1 MHGAPRRGRGRD
13 VPSLRVLQYAIDGLA
28 SGFVIALMG
37 LGVVVVYRS
46 TRVLSFA
53 QGALASFNAYVFFQ
67 LSVLWDWPVALAF
80 VGAVLAAVG
89 VGVGA
94 ERLAIAPLRHADPIT
109 RTVATL
115 GLVLALQVGMRV
127 IWGGSEQFVP
137 PLVRGTV
144 EIGGQ
149 VVGAQTLAIVGI
161 TAAVTAVLALW
172 FRWSLTGLAL
182 AATADDA
189 TAARLLGISTERVSV
204 LSWVLA
210 SVLGAIAGILLTPLL
225 VLNPWQMTFIMV
237 SAYAAALIGG
247 FVSLP
252 LTIGGGIVIGVV
264 RSVVTGSAT
273 TAGLSETLG
282 FLAVFVVL
290 VLTRNRRTQL
300 AELLGASRT
309 SL

>member
-1 MHGAPRRGRGRD
+1 MQ
-13 VPSLRVLQYAIDGLA
+13 VVQNAIDGLA

-53 QGALASFNAYVFFQ
+53 QGALASFNAYLFFQ
-67 LSVLWDWPVALAF
+67 LSVLWHWPVGISFL
-80 VGAVLAAVG
+80 VAVIAAVA

-94 ERLAIAPLRHADPIT
+94 ERLAIAPLRHADAIT

-137 PLVRGTV
+137 PLVHGTV
-144 EIGGQ
+144 RIGGQ
-149 VVGAQTLAIVGI
+149 VIGAQTLAIV
-161 TAAVTAVLALW
+161 AVTALVTAALAIW
-172 FRWSLTGLAL
+172 FRRSLTGLAL
-182 AATADDA
+182 AATADDE
-189 TAARLLGISTERVSV
+189 TAARLLGVSPERVSV

-237 SAYAAALIGG
+237 SAYAAALVGG

-252 LTIGGGIVIGVV
+252 LTVAGGVVIGVV

-290 VLTRNRRTQL
+290 LLTRTRRTQL
-300 AELLGASRT
+300 VDFLGGSR
-309 SL
+309 SPL

>member
-1 MHGAPRRGRGRD
+1 MQY
-13 VPSLRVLQYAIDGLA
+13 LQYAIDGLG

-37 LGVVVVYRS
+37 LGVVVIYRS
-46 TRVLSFA
+46 TRVLTFA
-53 QGALASFNAYVFFQ
+53 QGALASFNAYLFFQ
-67 LSVLWDWPVALAF
+67 LSVLWHWPVAVAF
-80 VGAVLAAVG
+80 VVAVG
-89 VGVGA
+89 AAALVGIGS
-94 ERLAIAPLRHADPIT
+94 ERLAVAPLRNADPIT

-127 IWGGSEQFVP
+127 IWGGDERFVP
-137 PLVRGTV
+137 PLVSGRWRIGSQV
-144 EIGGQ
+144 IGGQ
-149 VVGAQTLAIVGI
+149 TLLII
-161 TAAVTAVLALW
+161 AVTVFVALALAVW
-172 FRWSLTGLAL
+172 FRRSLTGLAL

-189 TAARLLGISTERVSV
+189 TAARLLGVSPDRVSV

-237 SAYAAALIGG
+237 SSYAAALIGG

-252 LTIGGGIVIGVV
+252 LTVAGGVVIGVV

-273 TAGLSETLG
+273 VAGLSESLG

-290 VLTRNRRTQL
+290 VVTRVRRGQVADLL
-300 AELLGASRT
+300 AARRARL
-309 SL
+309 

>member
-1 MHGAPRRGRGRD
+1 
-13 VPSLRVLQYAIDGLA
+13 VKVVQYTIDGLA

-37 LGVVVVYRS
+37 LGVVVIYRS
-46 TRVLSFA
+46 TRVLTFA
-53 QGALASFNAYVFFQ
+53 QGALASFNAYLFFQ
-67 LSVLWDWPVALAF
+67 LSVLWHWPVALSF
-80 VGAVLAAVG
+80 VTAVAAAVV

-94 ERLAIAPLRHADPIT
+94 ERLAIAPLRRADPIT

-137 PLVRGTV
+137 PLVHGTV
-144 EIGGQ
+144 HIGSQ
-149 VVGAQTLAIVGI
+149 AVGAQTLLIVGA
-161 TAAVTAVLALW
+161 TALVTIALALW
-172 FRWSLTGLAL
+172 FSRSLTGLAL
-182 AATADDA
+182 AATADDP
-189 TAARLLGISTERVSV
+189 TAARLLGVSPDRVSV

-237 SAYAAALIGG
+237 SGYAAALIGG

-252 LTIGGGIVIGVV
+252 LTVAGGVLIGIV

-282 FLAVFVVL
+282 FVAVFAVL
-290 VLTRNRRTQL
+290 VFTRARRTQL
-300 AELLGASRT
+300 ADLLGAERT
-309 SL
+309 PL

>member
-1 MHGAPRRGRGRD
+1 
-13 VPSLRVLQYAIDGLA
+13 VLKFVQYTIDGFA

-53 QGALASFNAYVFFQ
+53 QGALASFNAYLFFQ
-67 LSVLWDWPVALAF
+67 LAVLWHWPVALSFIA
-80 VGAVLAAVG
+80 AVVAAVG

-137 PLVRGTV
+137 PLVRGTIRFGDLV
-144 EIGGQ
+144 I
-149 VVGAQTLAIVGI
+149 GAQTLMIVGV
-161 TAAVTAVLALW
+161 TGAVTAALALW
-172 FRWSLTGLAL
+172 FRRSLTGLAL
-182 AATADDA
+182 AATADDE
-189 TAARLLGISTERVSV
+189 TSARLLGVSPERVSV

-237 SAYAAALIGG
+237 SAFAAALIGG

-252 LTIGGGIVIGVV
+252 LTVAGGVVIGVV

-290 VLTRNRRTQL
+290 ILTRTRRTQL
-300 AELLGASRT
+300 AELLGGSR
-309 SL
+309 SPL

>member
-1 MHGAPRRGRGRD
+1 MK
-13 VPSLRVLQYAIDGLA
+13 LLQYTIDGLA

-53 QGALASFNAYVFFQ
+53 QGALASFNAYLFFQ
-67 LSVLWDWPVALAF
+67 LSVLWHWPVVLSF
-80 VGAVLAAVG
+80 LIAVVAAVA

-94 ERLAIAPLRHADPIT
+94 ERLAIAPLRQADPIT

-137 PLVRGTV
+137 PLASGAIH
-144 EIGGQ
+144 IGGQ
-149 VVGAQTLAIVGI
+149 VIGAQTLVIVGV
-161 TAAVTAVLALW
+161 TVAVTVALAAW
-172 FRWSLTGLAL
+172 FRRSLTGLAL
-182 AATADDA
+182 AATADDE
-189 TAARLLGISTERVSV
+189 TAARLLGVSPERVSL

-237 SAYAAALIGG
+237 SAYAAALVGG

-252 LTIGGGIVIGVV
+252 LTVAGGVVIGVV

-290 VLTRNRRTQL
+290 LLTRTRRTQL
-300 AELLGASRT
+300 VGFLGGSR
-309 SL
+309 SPL

>member
-1 MHGAPRRGRGRD
+1 
-13 VPSLRVLQYAIDGLA
+13 VQFLQYAIDGLA

-37 LGVVVVYRS
+37 LGVVVIYRS
-46 TRVLSFA
+46 TRVLTFA
-53 QGALASFNAYVFFQ
+53 QGALASFNAYLFYQ
-67 LSVLWDWPVALAF
+67 LSVQWHWPVALAF
-80 VGAVLAAVG
+80 IAAVALAALVG
-89 VGVGA
+89 IGA

-127 IWGGSEQFVP
+127 IWGGDEQFVP
-137 PLVRGTV
+137 PLVHGTLR
-144 EIGGQ
+144 IGSQ
-149 VVGAQTLAIVGI
+149 AIGAQTLMIV
-161 TAAVTAVLALW
+161 AVTAVVTLALAVW
-172 FRWSLTGLAL
+172 FRRSLTGLAL

-189 TAARLLGISTERVSV
+189 TSARLLGVSPDRVSV

-252 LTIGGGIVIGVV
+252 LTVAGGIVIGVV

-282 FLAVFVVL
+282 FLAVFAVL
-290 VLTRNRRTQL
+290 IFTRWRRSQL
-300 AELLGASRT
+300 ADLLGAERT
-309 SL
+309 PL

>member
-1 MHGAPRRGRGRD
+1 
-13 VPSLRVLQYAIDGLA
+13 VQYLQYAIDGLG

-37 LGVVVVYRS
+37 LGVVVIYRS
-46 TRVLSFA
+46 TRVLTFA
-53 QGALASFNAYVFFQ
+53 QGALASFNAYLFFQ
-67 LSVLWDWPVALAF
+67 LSVLWHWPVAVAF
-80 VGAVLAAVG
+80 VVAVG
-89 VGVGA
+89 AAALVGIGS
-94 ERLAIAPLRHADPIT
+94 ERLAVAPLRNADPIT

-127 IWGGSEQFVP
+127 IWGGDERFVP
-137 PLVRGTV
+137 PLVSGRWRIGSQV
-144 EIGGQ
+144 IGGQ
-149 VVGAQTLAIVGI
+149 TLLII
-161 TAAVTAVLALW
+161 AVTVFVALALAVW
-172 FRWSLTGLAL
+172 FRRSLTGLAL

-189 TAARLLGISTERVSV
+189 TAARLLGVSPDRVSV

-237 SAYAAALIGG
+237 SSYAAALIGG

-252 LTIGGGIVIGVV
+252 LTVAGGVVIGVV

-273 TAGLSETLG
+273 VAGLSESLG

-290 VLTRNRRTQL
+290 VVTRVRRGQVADLL
-300 AELLGASRT
+300 AARRARL
-309 SL
+309 

>member
-1 MHGAPRRGRGRD
+1 
-13 VPSLRVLQYAIDGLA
+13 
-28 SGFVIALMG
+28 MG

-80 VGAVLAAVG
+80 AAAVAAAVLVG
-89 VGVGA
+89 VGS
-94 ERLAIAPLRHADPIT
+94 ERLAIAPLRRADPIT

-137 PLVRGTV
+137 PLVSGT
-144 EIGGQ
+144 IRLGSLA
-149 VVGAQTLAIVGI
+149 VGAQTLTIVGV
-161 TAAVTAVLALW
+161 TAAVTAALALW
-172 FRWSLTGLAL
+172 FRRSLTGLAL
-182 AATADDA
+182 AATADDE
-189 TAARLLGISTERVSV
+189 TGARLLGVSPERVSM

-252 LTIGGGIVIGVV
+252 LTVAGGVVIGVV

-273 TAGLSETLG
+273 AAGLSETLG

-290 VLTRNRRTQL
+290 VLTRTRRAQL
-300 AELLGASRT
+300 ADLLGGSRT
-309 SL
+309 PL

>member
-1 MHGAPRRGRGRD
+1 MQF
-13 VPSLRVLQYAIDGLA
+13 LQYAIDGLA

-37 LGVVVVYRS
+37 LGVVVIYRS
-46 TRVLSFA
+46 TRVLTFA
-53 QGALASFNAYVFFQ
+53 QGALASFNAYLFYQ
-67 LSVLWDWPVALAF
+67 LSVLWHWPVALSF
-80 VGAVLAAVG
+80 VGAVAAAVL

-127 IWGGSEQFVP
+127 IWGGDEQFVP
-137 PLVRGTV
+137 PLVHGTLRFGSEV
-144 EIGGQ
+144 I
-149 VVGAQTLAIVGI
+149 GAQTLTIVGV
-161 TAAVTAVLALW
+161 TVAVTAALALW
-172 FRWSLTGLAL
+172 FRRSLTGLAL
-182 AATADDA
+182 AATADNA
-189 TAARLLGISTERVSV
+189 TSARLLGVSPDRVSV

-210 SVLGAIAGILLTPLL
+210 SVLGAVAGILLTPLL

-252 LTIGGGIVIGVV
+252 LTVAGGIVIGVV

-273 TAGLSETLG
+273 TAGLSESLG
-282 FLAVFVVL
+282 FLAVFAVL
-290 VLTRNRRTQL
+290 AFTRLRRSQL
-300 AELLGASRT
+300 ADLLGAERT
-309 SL
+309 PL

>member
-1 MHGAPRRGRGRD
+1 LKF
-13 VPSLRVLQYAIDGLA
+13 VQYAIDGLA

-53 QGALASFNAYVFFQ
+53 QGALASFNAYLFFQ
-67 LSVLWDWPVALAF
+67 MAVLWDWPLALSFFA
-80 VGAVLAAVG
+80 AVVAAVG
-89 VGVGA
+89 VGIGS
-94 ERLAIAPLRHADPIT
+94 ERLAIAPLRRADPIT

-137 PLVRGTV
+137 PLVRGTID
-144 EIGGQ
+144 IGGH
-149 VVGAQTLAIVGI
+149 VIGAQTLMIVGV
-161 TAAVTAVLALW
+161 TGAVTVALALW
-172 FRWSLTGLAL
+172 FRLSLTGLAL
-182 AATADDA
+182 AATADDP
-189 TAARLLGISTERVSV
+189 TAARLLGVSPERVSV

-210 SVLGAIAGILLTPLL
+210 SVLGAVAGILLTPLL

-252 LTIGGGIVIGVV
+252 LTVAGGVIIGVV

-273 TAGLSETLG
+273 TSGLSETLG

-290 VLTRNRRTQL
+290 VLTRTRRTQL
-300 AELLGASRT
+300 ADLLGGSRT
-309 SL
+309 PL